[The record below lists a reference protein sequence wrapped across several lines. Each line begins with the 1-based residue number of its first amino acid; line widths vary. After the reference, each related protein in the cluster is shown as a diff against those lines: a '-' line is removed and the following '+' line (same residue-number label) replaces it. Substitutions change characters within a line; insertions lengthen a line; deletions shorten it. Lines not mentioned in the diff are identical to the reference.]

1 MSSNPK
7 SDPKDVVPPEEGK
20 KDEAEEKKEETKEEK
35 KEEAEEKKEAAE
47 EKKEE
52 EHHSAIPLRV
62 PSFKAPKLSEV
73 AKGEL
78 TLAYSFAEPAVT
90 TKLGIDGIPKVIDYE
105 PLKLSSFSVM
115 TLHTAT
121 IFENPVLLVEQF
133 FITLIFICCATP
145 VYIMFD
151 QKTEFSE
158 NRHGGVTMNKWLDTQ
173 EEKMRQ
179 FAMIMTTL
187 AAFLLSFYTSICVAR
202 WWTIRAEGV
211 GGIKKATVELELY
224 TRQFVT
230 QDEKILS
237 AIRRYAR
244 ASLVLIALWRRNQ
257 LKEMKSHL
265 VSHDILTNEEAD
277 LLMKWNHCLHE
288 TIWGWQGAL
297 IAMLSKEG
305 KIPNQNLLCFL
316 LERVSEGRTAVQC
329 IHTHLAV
336 RVPLPYVHLLGV
348 LVKMHNSILAI
359 IMGILFGAAVRDGRT
374 IICVQLFART
384 LILPFLFNAILL
396 INTELSDPFDGGV
409 AGFPVSVYEK
419 ALENDSK
426 GMLNAN
432 EHEPEWMKV

>member
-7 SDPKDVVPPEEGK
+7 SDPKDVVPPDEGK
-20 KDEAEEKKEETKEEK
+20 KEEADKEEK
-35 KEEAEEKKEAAE
+35 KEEAEEKKE
-47 EKKEE
+47 EE

-90 TKLGIDGIPKVIDYE
+90 TKIGIDGTPKVIDYE
-105 PLKLSSFSVM
+105 PLKLSSFSVI
-115 TLHTAT
+115 TLHSAT
-121 IFENPVLLVEQF
+121 IFENPVLLTEQF
-133 FITLIFICCATP
+133 FITIIFMCCATP
-145 VYIMFD
+145 VYIMFN

-202 WWTIRAEGV
+202 WWTIRAQGV
-211 GGIKKATVELELY
+211 GGIKKAAVELELY

-230 QDEKILS
+230 EDEKILS

-244 ASLVLIALWRRNQ
+244 ASLVLIALWRRDQ
-257 LKEMKSHL
+257 LKNMKEHL
-265 VSHDILTNEEAD
+265 VSRDILTNEEAE
-277 LLMKWNHCLHE
+277 LLQKWNHCLHE
-288 TIWGWQGAL
+288 TIWGWQGAMISL
-297 IAMLSKEG
+297 LSKEG
-305 KIPNQNLLCFL
+305 KIPSQPLLCFL

-329 IHTHLAV
+329 IHTHIAV
-336 RVPLPYVHLLGV
+336 RVPLPYVHLLGM
-348 LVKMHNSILAI
+348 LVKMHNTILAI
-359 IMGILFGAAVRDGRT
+359 IMGVLFGAALRDGRT
-374 IICVQLFART
+374 IICVQLFCRT

-409 AGFPVSVYEK
+409 AGFPVSVYQN
-419 ALENDSK
+419 ALENDCK

-432 EHEPEWMKV
+432 AHEPEWMNV

>member
-1 MSSNPK
+1 MSSDPK
-7 SDPKDVVPPEEGK
+7 SDPKDVVPPEGEEN
-20 KDEAEEKKEETKEEK
+20 KDEAEEQQEK
-35 KEEAEEKKEAAE
+35 A
-47 EKKEE
+47 
-52 EHHSAIPLRV
+52 SAIPISV
-62 PSFKAPKLSEV
+62 PSFKQPALSAV

-90 TKLGIDGIPKVIDYE
+90 LKKGIDGTDKVIDYE

-133 FITLIFICCATP
+133 FITLIFIACATP
-145 VYIMFD
+145 VYIMFN

-158 NRHGGVTMNKWLDTQ
+158 NRHGSTTMNQWLDTQ
-173 EEKMRQ
+173 EAKMRQ

-187 AAFLLSFYTSICVAR
+187 AAFLLSFYTSICVGR
-202 WWTIRAEGV
+202 WWTIRAQGV
-211 GGIKKATVELELY
+211 GGMKKAAVELELY
-224 TRQFVT
+224 VCQFVT
-230 QDEKILS
+230 KDEKILS
-237 AIRRYAR
+237 AIRRYTR
-244 ASLVLIALWRRNQ
+244 ASLMLIALWRRNQ
-257 LKEMKSHL
+257 VKHMKEEL
-265 VSHDILTNEEAD
+265 VSRDILTNEEAD
-277 LLMKWNHCLHE
+277 LLLKWNHCLHE
-288 TIWGWQGAL
+288 TIWSWQGAI
-297 IAMLSKEG
+297 IALLSKEG
-305 KIPNQNLLCFL
+305 KIPSQPLLCFL

-336 RVPLPYVHLLGV
+336 RVPLPYVHLLGM
-348 LVKMHNSILAI
+348 LVKMHNTILAI

-374 IICVQLFART
+374 IICVQLFSRT

-419 ALENDSK
+419 ALDNDSK
-426 GMLNAN
+426 GMLKAT